1 VVAEAAEALVV
12 LMAEA
17 AGFLASLAE
26 EGASVAPMAAEAL
39 VVLMSETAG
48 FLAFLAEEEA
58 SAAPMAAALV
68 TLEVAAGEEE
78 GAQAVTPAA

>member
-1 VVAEAAEALVV
+1 MATVVAAAAEALVV
-12 LMAEA
+12 LMVEA

-26 EGASVAPMAAEAL
+26 EGAS
-39 VVLMSETAG
+39 
-48 FLAFLAEEEA
+48 
-58 SAAPMAAALV
+58 AAPMAAPLV